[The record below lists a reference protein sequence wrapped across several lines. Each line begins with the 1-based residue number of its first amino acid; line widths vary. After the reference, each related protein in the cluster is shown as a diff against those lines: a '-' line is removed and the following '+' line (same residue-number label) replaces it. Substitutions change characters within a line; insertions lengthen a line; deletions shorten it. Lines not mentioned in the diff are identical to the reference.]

1 MAVMDTASTADLE
14 RAGTAGAGAETAAA
28 PAPRR
33 DSAGETPAGHH
44 ADRAGRALDAGAAVA
59 AYWAACAARDWTS
72 FGELLAAEVVYDLPQ
87 TRERIHGR
95 DRFVRFNAEY
105 PGDWELTVERV
116 IGGAGTAAS
125 WILMRVGDEELSA
138 ASFFDLDETGLIV
151 RITEFWP
158 EPYEPPAG
166 REHLA
171 ERY

>member
-1 MAVMDTASTADLE
+1 MAAMDTFGTAGGE
-14 RAGTAGAGAETAAA
+14 TTTAAGTAG
-28 PAPRR
+28 
-33 DSAGETPAGHH
+33 
-44 ADRAGRALDAGAAVA
+44 GRLSGSRGDGVDAGAVVA
-59 AYWAACAARDWTS
+59 AYWAACATRDWTG
-72 FGELLAAEVVYDLPQ
+72 FGALLATEVVYELPQ

-105 PGDWELTVERV
+105 PGDWEVTVER
-116 IGGAGTAAS
+116 IAGGAGTAAS
-125 WILMRVGDEELSA
+125 WIRMRVGDEELPA
-138 ASFFDLDETGLIV
+138 ASFFDLDEAGLIV